1 MSGDYAGLIKD
12 LVEKTTSK
20 ILLVVADG
28 LGGLPMK
35 PGGATELE
43 AARTPNL
50 DALAKSSSLGLLEPV
65 GPGITPGSGPAH
77 LALFGYDPVKYNIG
91 RGVLEGLGIDFPL
104 TGRDVAARFNFATA
118 NADGNLTDR
127 RAGRLSTEENRRLVQ
142 KLRGGVKAPAGCELF
157 IETVKEH
164 RGLLVLRGDG
174 LCGAVHDTDPQEL
187 GVPALPARA
196 LDPAAEK
203 TAALMNGL
211 IAQAVKALAGEEKGN
226 TLLLR
231 GFAKHEPLPTMADRY
246 GVDSFAVAQYPM
258 YRGLARLVG
267 MTVAPHTASVAEDL
281 EALAANFGARTFFYL
296 HFKKTDSCGE
306 DGDFAAK
313 VKAVEELDGILPAL
327 LALKPDVMA
336 VTADHSTPCRLAMH
350 SWHPVPLLIHSP
362 YCRPCG
368 AQRFTEKTCAAG
380 ALGLRP
386 SVSLMPILLAHARKL
401 IKFGA

>member
-1 MSGDYAGLIKD
+1 MTGDYAGLIKD
-12 LVEKTTSK
+12 LVENTPSR

-28 LGGLPMK
+28 LGGLPME
-35 PGGATELE
+35 PGGPTELE

-50 DALAKSSSLGLLEPV
+50 NALARSSSLGLLEPV

-91 RGVLEGLGIDFPL
+91 RGVLEGLGIDFRL
-104 TGRDVAARFNFATA
+104 TGRDVAARFNFATV
-118 NADGNLTDR
+118 DGEGKLTDR

-142 KLRGGVKAPAGCELF
+142 KLRDGIAPPPGCGIF

-187 GVPALPARA
+187 GVPAIPARA
-196 LDPAAEK
+196 LVPEAEK
-203 TAALMNGL
+203 TAALVNEI
-211 IAQAVKALAGEEKGN
+211 IAQAMKVLAGENKGN
-226 TLLLR
+226 AILLR

-246 GVDSFAVAQYPM
+246 GVEAFAVAQYPM

-267 MTVAPHTASVAEDL
+267 MTVAPHTASTAEDL
-281 EALAANFGARTFFYL
+281 DALARNFSAHTFFYL

-313 VKAVEELDGILPAL
+313 VKAIEELDGMIPARA
-327 LALKPDVMA
+327 ALKPDVLA

-350 SWHPVPLLIHSP
+350 SWHPVPLLLHSP
-362 YCRPCG
+362 YCRTSG
-368 AQRFTEKTCAAG
+368 AQRFTENACGAG

-386 SVSLMPILLAHARKL
+386 SVSLMPVLLAHARKL

>member
-12 LVEKTTSK
+12 LVEITPSR
-20 ILLVVADG
+20 ILLVVVDG
-28 LGGLPMK
+28 LGGLPME
-35 PGGATELE
+35 PGGPTEIE

-50 DALAKSSSLGLLEPV
+50 DALARLSSLGLLDPV

-91 RGVLEGLGIDFPL
+91 RGVLEGLGIDFRL

-118 NADGNLTDR
+118 DGNGNLTDR

-142 KLRGGVKAPAGCELF
+142 KLRGGVAAPAGCEIF

-174 LCGAVHDTDPQEL
+174 LCGAIHDTDPQEL

-196 LDPAAEK
+196 LVPEAEK
-203 TAALMNGL
+203 AAALVNEI
-211 IAQAVKALAGEEKGN
+211 IAQAVKALKGEKQGN
-226 TLLLR
+226 TILLR

-267 MTVAPHTASVAEDL
+267 MTVAPHTASTAEDL
-281 EALAANFGARTFFYL
+281 DALARNFSAHTFFYL
-296 HFKKTDSCGE
+296 HFKKTDSRGE

-313 VKAVEELDGILPAL
+313 VKAIEELDGMIPAL
-327 LALKPDVMA
+327 LALKPDVLA
-336 VTADHSTPCRLAMH
+336 ITADHSTPCRLAMH

-362 YCRPCG
+362 YCRTSG
-368 AQRFTEKTCAAG
+368 APRFTERTCGAG
-380 ALGLRP
+380 VLSLRP
-386 SVSLMPILLAHARKL
+386 SVSLMPILLANARKL